1 VPPNL
6 LPYFPGGIEMKI
18 VVPLLGWLIFGC
30 VTVSCITKYGTQWD
44 FSGRFR
50 MPTTLL
56 SPDGKTYRDG
66 SPIDEITKML
76 VDRGIEQEFWL
87 VAVGVILVGLTV
99 VAFPKK
105 RFQRKQETALD
116 RELRRIYGVLPRED
130 ERK

>member
-1 VPPNL
+1 
-6 LPYFPGGIEMKI
+6 
-18 VVPLLGWLIFGC
+18 
-30 VTVSCITKYGTQWD
+30 
-44 FSGRFR
+44 